1 MKTDSKNNLYGLL
14 IAGAILLFGG
24 YLIIDKFKKD
34 KKGNNEGDIDTESE
48 SSVTSDNSTS
58 TTNLPTKPLNV
69 DSIVGKDVFTNTSNV
84 NIRKSALVN
93 NGLINNI
100 FGIIPQKNTLIG
112 RVESVTKKDGFNWF
126 EVKLSREG
134 IVAMFPKTTNIN
146 FTPKFVREDVV
157 KLK

>member
-1 MKTDSKNNLYGLL
+1 MKSNSKNNLYGL
-14 IAGAILLFGG
+14 IVASTILLVGG
-24 YLIIDKFKKD
+24 FFIIDKFKKD
-34 KKGNNEGDIDTESE
+34 KQGSNEGDSDTQDESNVE
-48 SSVTSDNSTS
+48 NDNSTP
-58 TTNLPTKPLNV
+58 TTNLPIKPLDVN
-69 DSIVGKDVFTNTSNV
+69 SIIGKDVLTNTSNV
-84 NIRKSALVN
+84 NIRKSAMVN
-93 NGLINNI
+93 NGWINNI

-112 RVESVTKKDGFNWF
+112 RVESVTKKDGFNWL